1 MAMRGLR
8 YLMIVP
14 VLLLLASVTMGI
26 SNYKKAKEEMRHDL
40 TRALRQF
47 VMDESRQSL
56 LLDTLPSLQSDRV
69 LTLNDVESGFNERL
83 SIIPLKDTSHV
94 AICLLRHD
102 DQDAFREEALVSSD
116 TLLWHSAQQKSGDAV
131 IALKAYANP
140 SLCAV
145 LGHSDQRIP
154 LSGIVLCLLLLSAM
168 AWRLRL
174 TRNGLEMAFVS
185 PTPTSKQIS
194 LHLTPMQ
201 EQLMD
206 MFAAAPGHI
215 LSKES
220 ICAALWPKKEH
231 PENTLYTFIC
241 RLKTTLKDQS
251 DLDIVNKRGKEYQ
264 LVGNSQKTGSQHHS
278 T

>member
-94 AICLLRHD
+94 AVCLLRHD
-102 DQDAFREEALVSSD
+102 DQEAFREEALVSSD

-154 LSGIVLCLLLLSAM
+154 LSGIALCLLLLSAM

-185 PTPTSKQIS
+185 PTPASKQIS

-206 MFAAAPGHI
+206 MFAAAPGHT

-251 DLDIVNKRGKEYQ
+251 DLDIVNKRGREYQ
-264 LVGNSQKTGSQHHS
+264 LVKNSQKTDSQHHS
-278 T
+278 P

>member
-8 YLMIVP
+8 YLMVVP

-94 AICLLRHD
+94 AVCLLRHD

-154 LSGIVLCLLLLSAM
+154 LSGIALCLLLLSAM

-206 MFAAAPGHI
+206 MFAAAPGHT

-251 DLDIVNKRGKEYQ
+251 DLDIVNKRGREYQ
-264 LVGNSQKTGSQHHS
+264 LVKNSQKTDSQHHS
-278 T
+278 P

>member
-1 MAMRGLR
+1 MFF
-8 YLMIVP
+8 P
-14 VLLLLASVTMGI
+14 VMLLLSSIAMGI
-26 SNYKKAKEEMRHDL
+26 SNFLETKEEMRQDL
-40 TRALRQF
+40 TCALQQF
-47 VMDESRQSL
+47 ILDESRQLL
-56 LLDTLPSLQSDRV
+56 LLDTLPSLQQDRV

-94 AICLLRHD
+94 AVCLLRHD

-154 LSGIVLCLLLLSAM
+154 LSGIALCLLLLSAM
-168 AWRLRL
+168 AWRIRL

-185 PTPTSKQIS
+185 PTPASKQIS

-206 MFAAAPGHI
+206 MFVAAPGHT

-264 LVGNSQKTGSQHHS
+264 LVENSQNTDNLHHS
-278 T
+278 TQ